1 MPIVF
6 GTGSDPVVDGQ
17 SSDDPA
23 TRGLSP
29 RMPRL
34 VVTAAG
40 LRALSSSAGED
51 QIEPPASF
59 DADRDAP
66 AFIVFTSGTTG
77 KPKNAPV
84 TLRAI
89 SILAVRAGSD

>member
-77 KPKNAPV
+77 KPKGV
-84 TLRAI
+84 VHVSRKG
-89 SILAVRAGSD
+89 RRGSTRDET